1 MIAST
6 ATGNKAV
13 FGLKGALS
21 LVLLGCLVFLAGC
34 GSTKVYNSNKT
45 IAFRDNI
52 YNVTDVEVYSSKVE
66 AVLPNEE
73 AIDLRGADKKR
84 IRALLETHGKLFVRQ
99 TLSLDE
105 LVIVYQAR
113 TIDSWSDYRKMEKQ
127 FKNANEDLK
136 DFLASPKKPQL
147 TLK

>member
-1 MIAST
+1 MSVPST
-6 ATGNKAV
+6 SKNIPAN
-13 FGLKGALS
+13 GLKAALT
-21 LVLLGCLVFLAGC
+21 VLLAGCLVILAGC

-66 AVLPNEE
+66 AIISDDES
-73 AIDLRGADKKR
+73 IDLRGADKKR
-84 IRALLETHGKLFVRQ
+84 IKALLDTHGSLFVRQ
-99 TLSLDE
+99 SLSLDD

-127 FKNANEDLK
+127 FKNANEDLR

-147 TLK
+147 ELK